1 MSNPDLKHHVYTLQ
15 FHFSCSCLI
24 SYLKLNCA
32 AVSSQS
38 PSMLMFLLAF
48 YFPKP
53 ASIKR
58 KLEKSINMSSWW
70 QSALE
75 SGGTTFHYR
84 LQGPLISF
92 QSTLWKQQNVI
103 MFSGCIQHYIATI
116 YFHFICLSNT
126 GASAGNWFRLA
137 RVSVHEKSSFSS
149 SDLPG
154 TLTLDNFKWIFGTTP
169 LFSSHF
175 VKLSHPNY
183 FFCGSGLLEKQGDC
197 FDLCLTSH
205 VCFKSGNR

>member
-1 MSNPDLKHHVYTLQ
+1 MNLTNFIWVVRVIFHVLNWIVPQKSLYVNV
-15 FHFSCSCLI
+15 FACL
-24 SYLKLNCA
+24 
-32 AVSSQS
+32 
-38 PSMLMFLLAF
+38 
-48 YFPKP
+48 YFPRP

-70 QSALE
+70 QNALE

-92 QSTLWKQQNVI
+92 QSTLWKRQNVI
-103 MFSGCIQHYIATI
+103 TFSGCIQHYIATI

-126 GASAGNWFRLA
+126 GTSAGNWFKLE
-137 RVSVHEKSSFSS
+137 RVSTWKIIFFFPLISREPWHW
-149 SDLPG
+149 P
-154 TLTLDNFKWIFGTTP
+154 TLNGFLGTTP

-175 VKLSHPNY
+175 VKTFSSQLLSFF
-183 FFCGSGLLEKQGDC
+183 FFCWSRLLEKREDC

>member
-1 MSNPDLKHHVYTLQ
+1 MQPESLDVNVFT
-15 FHFSCSCLI
+15 CL
-24 SYLKLNCA
+24 
-32 AVSSQS
+32 
-38 PSMLMFLLAF
+38 

-126 GASAGNWFRLA
+126 GASAGNWFRLE
-137 RVSVHEKSSFSS
+137 RVSVHEKSSFSPLIS
-149 SDLPG
+149 REPWHWT
-154 TLTLDNFKWIFGTTP
+154 TLNGSLEQLHFSPVTL
-169 LFSSHF
+169 
-175 VKLSHPNY
+175 
-183 FFCGSGLLEKQGDC
+183 
-197 FDLCLTSH
+197 
-205 VCFKSGNR
+205 